1 MWSSVSGMI
10 RKSLTILS
18 LIGLLLSVGLW
29 GVSYTV
35 LGWSNT
41 RTTISVSGGALRY
54 VQFVG
59 LSTTGTRR
67 WWSGFNSFDTA
78 LIPRVG
84 WRRGIAGQG
93 GTQHFLLPFWIPSA
107 FFATALWSCCRPFYR
122 RRKRKKLGLCI
133 KCGYDLRGS
142 KERCPECGTQFWGS
156 RV

>member
-1 MWSSVSGMI
+1 MF
-10 RKSLTILS
+10 RKTLTILS

-54 VQFVG
+54 VEFIG
-59 LSTTGTRR
+59 LSTTSTKR
-67 WWSGFNSFDTA
+67 WWSGFNSFNTA
-78 LIPRVG
+78 LIPKVG

-93 GTQHFLLPFWIPSA
+93 GTQHFLLPFWIPSV
-107 FFATALWSCCRPFYR
+107 FFATVSWSCYLPLYR
-122 RRKRKKLGLCI
+122 RRKRKKLGLCVN
-133 KCGYDLRGS
+133 CGYDLRGS
-142 KERCPECGTQFWGS
+142 KERGPECGTQFGGS